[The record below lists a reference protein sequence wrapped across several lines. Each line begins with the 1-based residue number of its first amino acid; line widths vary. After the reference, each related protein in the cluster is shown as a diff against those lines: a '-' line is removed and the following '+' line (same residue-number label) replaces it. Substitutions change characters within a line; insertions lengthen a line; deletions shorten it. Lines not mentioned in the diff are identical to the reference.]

1 MNEFLL
7 EIYGEEI
14 PSSAQAIAKNDL
26 KNLFVNFLKNEKI
39 NFSSIE
45 TFATA
50 RRITVII
57 KGLRNKEI
65 KLTKEIR
72 GPSTSAEKKA
82 VEGFLK
88 SQGIKNEK
96 LLLKKTV
103 KGKEYFFFE
112 KKIQQKSLPELFK
125 SEMFSILS
133 SIKWKKSM
141 RWSSFNEKW
150 SRPIKSILCI
160 LNEKIINFDYAGISS
175 GNFTYGNY
183 YYFQKKIKCNNSNN
197 YKKALRK
204 NFVLLDKKERIKKI
218 EVELEKFCEKNKL
231 KLNYNQELMSRVSD
245 SVEWPNV
252 FFGSFSENFF
262 DLPDFLITTI
272 LSEKQDN
279 FSFKKKNGE
288 LSNFFSFVSNLEKKK
303 KRNLINGNQNVL
315 KARFKDAKFFIEEDN
330 KVKLSE
336 RLKKLSSIVF
346 YNDLGTLLE
355 RSVRIQKL
363 CLKISQLLK
372 LDIRENINNLLY
384 SNVDLTTELVRE
396 YPSLQGQ
403 VGGFYARLFGI
414 NEKCCNAF
422 STQYEFSKKNIE
434 DDLSFILSLSQKVD
448 SLFGFFAS
456 DRKVSGSGDPFGVR
470 RMALSIINMLIEKKK
485 SLSFSFIFE
494 VLVEIYQ
501 SQNIEIKFN
510 KLKVIEF
517 LNKRF
522 EILLTERGYEIN
534 TVKSCIKKEEFDPSD
549 TFANIERLKE
559 FLISTEG
566 NEFIKSY
573 KRLESIIN
581 QQEIDIKIETK
592 LFQKNEEE
600 ILYKD
605 MLSLKKD
612 YLKNSEVLNK
622 QSFYDLS
629 KSINN
634 FLDNVIVNSSDEK
647 IKCNRVSLL
656 KDCEKIINNFFKF
669 SEL

>member
-1 MNEFLL
+1 M
-7 EIYGEEI
+7 
-14 PSSAQAIAKNDL
+14 
-26 KNLFVNFLKNEKI
+26 
-39 NFSSIE
+39 
-45 TFATA
+45 
-50 RRITVII
+50 
-57 KGLRNKEI
+57 
-65 KLTKEIR
+65 
-72 GPSTSAEKKA
+72 
-82 VEGFLK
+82 
-88 SQGIKNEK
+88 
-96 LLLKKTV
+96 
-103 KGKEYFFFE
+103 
-112 KKIQQKSLPELFK
+112 
-125 SEMFSILS
+125 
-133 SIKWKKSM
+133 
-141 RWSSFNEKW
+141 
-150 SRPIKSILCI
+150 
-160 LNEKIINFDYAGISS
+160 
-175 GNFTYGNY
+175 
-183 YYFQKKIKCNNSNN
+183 
-197 YKKALRK
+197 
-204 NFVLLDKKERIKKI
+204 
-218 EVELEKFCEKNKL
+218 
-231 KLNYNQELMSRVSD
+231 
-245 SVEWPNV
+245 
-252 FFGSFSENFF
+252 
-262 DLPDFLITTI
+262 
-272 LSEKQDN
+272 
-279 FSFKKKNGE
+279 
-288 LSNFFSFVSNLEKKK
+288 
-303 KRNLINGNQNVL
+303 
-315 KARFKDAKFFIEEDN
+315 
-330 KVKLSE
+330 
-336 RLKKLSSIVF
+336 
-346 YNDLGTLLE
+346 
-355 RSVRIQKL
+355 
-363 CLKISQLLK
+363 
-372 LDIRENINNLLY
+372 
-384 SNVDLTTELVRE
+384 TTELVRE

-470 RMALSIINMLIEKKK
+470 RMALSIINTLIDKKK

-494 VLVEIYQ
+494 VLIEIYQ

-600 ILYKD
+600 RLYKD
-605 MLSLKKD
+605 ILSLKKD
-612 YLKNSEVLNK
+612 YLKSSEILNK
-622 QSFYDLS
+622 QSFYNLS

-634 FLDNVIVNSSDEK
+634 FLDNVIVNSSEEK
-647 IKCNRVSLL
+647 IKYNRVSLL

>member
-26 KNLFVNFLKNEKI
+26 KDLFVIFLKNEKI

-160 LNEKIINFDYAGISS
+160 LNEKIINFDYAGVSS

-485 SLSFSFIFE
+485 
-494 VLVEIYQ
+494 V
-501 SQNIEIKFN
+501 
-510 KLKVIEF
+510 
-517 LNKRF
+517 
-522 EILLTERGYEIN
+522 
-534 TVKSCIKKEEFDPSD
+534 
-549 TFANIERLKE
+549 
-559 FLISTEG
+559 
-566 NEFIKSY
+566 
-573 KRLESIIN
+573 
-581 QQEIDIKIETK
+581 
-592 LFQKNEEE
+592 
-600 ILYKD
+600 
-605 MLSLKKD
+605 
-612 YLKNSEVLNK
+612 
-622 QSFYDLS
+622 
-629 KSINN
+629 
-634 FLDNVIVNSSDEK
+634 
-647 IKCNRVSLL
+647 
-656 KDCEKIINNFFKF
+656 
-669 SEL
+669 

>member
-1 MNEFLL
+1 
-7 EIYGEEI
+7 
-14 PSSAQAIAKNDL
+14 
-26 KNLFVNFLKNEKI
+26 
-39 NFSSIE
+39 
-45 TFATA
+45 
-50 RRITVII
+50 
-57 KGLRNKEI
+57 
-65 KLTKEIR
+65 
-72 GPSTSAEKKA
+72 
-82 VEGFLK
+82 
-88 SQGIKNEK
+88 
-96 LLLKKTV
+96 
-103 KGKEYFFFE
+103 
-112 KKIQQKSLPELFK
+112 
-125 SEMFSILS
+125 
-133 SIKWKKSM
+133 M

-160 LNEKIINFDYAGISS
+160 LNEKIINFDYAGVSS

-303 KRNLINGNQNVL
+303 KKNLINGNQNVL

-422 STQYEFSKKNIE
+422 STQYEFSKK
-434 DDLSFILSLSQKVD
+434 IL
-448 SLFGFFAS
+448 
-456 DRKVSGSGDPFGVR
+456 
-470 RMALSIINMLIEKKK
+470 RMI
-485 SLSFSFIFE
+485 
-494 VLVEIYQ
+494 
-501 SQNIEIKFN
+501 
-510 KLKVIEF
+510 
-517 LNKRF
+517 
-522 EILLTERGYEIN
+522 
-534 TVKSCIKKEEFDPSD
+534 
-549 TFANIERLKE
+549 
-559 FLISTEG
+559 
-566 NEFIKSY
+566 
-573 KRLESIIN
+573 
-581 QQEIDIKIETK
+581 
-592 LFQKNEEE
+592 
-600 ILYKD
+600 
-605 MLSLKKD
+605 
-612 YLKNSEVLNK
+612 
-622 QSFYDLS
+622 
-629 KSINN
+629 
-634 FLDNVIVNSSDEK
+634 
-647 IKCNRVSLL
+647 
-656 KDCEKIINNFFKF
+656 
-669 SEL
+669 